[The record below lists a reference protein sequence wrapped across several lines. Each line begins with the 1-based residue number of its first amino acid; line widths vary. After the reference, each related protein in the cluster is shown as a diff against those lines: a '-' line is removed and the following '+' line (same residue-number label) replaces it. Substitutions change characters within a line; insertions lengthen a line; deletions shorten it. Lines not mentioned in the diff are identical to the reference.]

1 MVKFTM
7 TSNTGELGFE
17 YEAGD
22 DKNERVEFLEILR
35 MIFLNELEETDEEAG
50 K

>member
-7 TSNTGELGFE
+7 TSTTGLLGFE
-17 YEAGD
+17 YEAGE

-35 MIFLNELEETDEEAG
+35 MIFLNDFEDETEEAA